1 MEKRAR
7 YMTMKHA
14 RPITSEM
21 IAAFKA
27 SYDADKA
34 ARVLTAAASHNPLSK
49 LALDPM
55 AAAKLD
61 STFSIEV
68 KTRGI
73 TAQQKSGRCWLFAS
87 MNVMR
92 EVVAEK
98 CNLEKFEL
106 SGNWLGFWDKF
117 EKINFFLESVLDC
130 AGLPVADRTL
140 DWVLNGINDGG
151 QWDMMVSIVKK
162 YGIVPASVMPETEQS
177 CGTAELMRLLNTK
190 LRKDAVELRALAA
203 AGGDTAARKDEM
215 LAEMFKTL
223 CICFGRPVDQF
234 DFEYTDKD
242 GVYHVDRG
250 LTPVSFYEKYIGL
263 ALEDYVSI
271 IHAPTQDKPFGQTY
285 TVKYLGNVV
294 EGSVRHLNL
303 PMEQVKEL
311 VIAQLKAGEPVW
323 FGSDCSKFGSRD
335 NGIWDPDCFLYGE
348 VLGGMDLDMTKTE
361 RLDYR
366 DSAMNHAMV
375 LCGVNLDENGKPNRW
390 KIENS
395 WGENAGR
402 KGYFVASDAW
412 FDQFVYQAVVNKKF
426 LNQEQQ
432 KALAT
437 EPVELAPWDPMG
449 SLA

>member
-1 MEKRAR
+1 MNQFQGLTTDDISRFEEKYAGSALCRA
-7 YMTMKHA
+7 MTNALYKH
-14 RPITSEM
+14 SVKD
-21 IAAFKA
+21 AAFCHAGLA
-27 SYDADKA
+27 SSQYA
-34 ARVLTAAASHNPLSK
+34 
-49 LALDPM
+49 
-55 AAAKLD
+55 
-61 STFSIEV
+61 FSIDIPTLPV
-68 KTRGI
+68 TN
-73 TAQQKSGRCWLFAS
+73 QKASGRCWIFSAL
-87 MNVMR
+87 NVLR
-92 EVVAEK
+92 EVTAKK
-98 CNLEKFEL
+98 CNLDKFEL
-106 SGNWLGFWDKF
+106 SQNYTAFWDKF

-130 AGLPVADRTL
+130 ADLPVADRTL

-223 CICFGRPVDQF
+223 CICFGRPVDRF

-263 ALEDYVSI
+263 ALEDYVSV

-294 EGSVRHLNL
+294 EGTVRHLNL
-303 PMEQVKEL
+303 PMDQVKAL

-323 FGSDCSKFGSRD
+323 FGSDCGKFGSRD
-335 NGIWDPDCFLYGE
+335 NGIWDPDCFMYGE
-348 VLGGMDLDMTKTE
+348 VLGGMDLDMTKAE

-426 LNQEQQ
+426 LNQDQQ
-432 KALAT
+432 QALAA

>member
-1 MEKRAR
+1 MKNAR
-7 YMTMKHA
+7 S
-14 RPITSEM
+14 ITPDM

-27 SYDADKA
+27 GYDADRS
-34 ARVLTAAASHNPLSK
+34 ARVLTAAVSHSTLGK
-49 LALDPM
+49 AALDPM
-55 AAAKLD
+55 AAAKLEN
-61 STFSIEV
+61 TFSIEV

-73 TAQQKSGRCWLFAS
+73 TAQHKSGRCWLFAS

-98 CNLEKFEL
+98 CNLDKFEL
-106 SGNWLGFWDKF
+106 SGNWLGFWDKL

-130 AGLPVADRTL
+130 AELPVADRTL

-162 YGIVPASVMPETEQS
+162 YGIVPASVMPETDQS
-177 CGTAELMRLLNTK
+177 CNTAELMHLINTK

-215 LAEMFKTL
+215 LAELFKAL
-223 CICFGRPVDQF
+223 CICFGRPVDRF
-234 DFEYTDKD
+234 DFSYTDKD

-250 LTPVSFYEKYIGL
+250 LTPVAFYNKYIGL

-271 IHAPTQDKPFGQTY
+271 IHAPTQDKPYGKTY

-294 EGSVRHLNL
+294 EGTVRHLNL
-303 PMEQVKEL
+303 PMEQVKAL

-323 FGSDCSKFGSRD
+323 FGSDCSQFGSRED
-335 NGIWDPDCFLYGE
+335 GIWDTGSFLYGD
-348 VLGGMDLDMTKTE
+348 VLGGMDLHMTKAE

-375 LCGVNLDENGKPNRW
+375 LCGVNLDANGKPNRW

-395 WGENAGR
+395 WGEDVGK

-412 FDQFVYQAVVNKKF
+412 FDEFVYQAVVNKRY
-426 LNQEQQ
+426 LNDAQRQ
-432 KALAT
+432 ALGS

>member
-1 MEKRAR
+1 
-7 YMTMKHA
+7 MKHA
-14 RPITSEM
+14 RPITPAM
-21 IAAFKA
+21 IAEFKA
-27 SYDADKA
+27 SYDADKS
-34 ARVLTAAASHNPLSK
+34 ARILTAAACHNPLKK

-55 AAAKLD
+55 ATARLEN
-61 STFSIEV
+61 TFSIEV

-73 TAQQKSGRCWLFAS
+73 TAQKKSGRCWLFAS

-92 EVVAEK
+92 EIVAEK
-98 CNLEKFEL
+98 CNLDKFEL
-106 SGNWLGFWDKF
+106 SGNWLGFWDKL
-117 EKINFFLESVLDC
+117 EKMNFFLESVLDC
-130 AGLPVADRTL
+130 TELPVADRTL

-177 CGTAELMRLLNTK
+177 CNTQELMRLVNTK

-215 LAEMFKTL
+215 LAELFRAL
-223 CICFGRPVDQF
+223 CICFGRPVDRF
-234 DFEYTDKD
+234 DFTYTDKN

-250 LTPVSFYEKYIGL
+250 LTPKSFYDKYIGL
-263 ALEDYVSI
+263 ALEDYVSLI
-271 IHAPTQDKPFGQTY
+271 NAPTSDKPYGRTY

-303 PMEQVKEL
+303 PMEEMKQL

-323 FGSDCSKFGSRD
+323 FGSDCGKFADRD
-335 NGIWDPDCFLYGE
+335 DGIWDPDCFLYGE
-348 VLGGMDLDMTKTE
+348 TLGGLDLNMTKAE

-375 LCGVNLDENGKPNRW
+375 LCGVNLDENGKPDRW

-395 WGENAGR
+395 WGEEPGR

-412 FDQFVYQAVVNKKF
+412 FDEFVYQAVVNRRF
-426 LNQEQQ
+426 LNETQQ
-432 KALAT
+432 KALDT
-437 EPVELAPWDPMG
+437 EPIELAPWDPMG